1 MCDTYEIPAPIE
13 AKTPPLL
20 LDSVVADGGIFMKNS
35 ETMMPKKLS
44 ALNKK
49 QKPTPHSAI
58 TIPAS
63 AGPAIRATLKDI
75 EFNAMALAR
84 SRGESMRSFTID

>member
-1 MCDTYEIPAPIE
+1 
-13 AKTPPLL
+13 
-20 LDSVVADGGIFMKNS
+20 MKNS